1 MIAKAME
8 WIRSNMSPQLHDI
21 EGIMWADKPLQRIKD
36 VQKFQPVSF
45 TTLTSLVDY
54 LKSRNDVPNDFIDHI
69 FVSVVSPTRI
79 EVYSG
84 VNKENFYERST
95 IATVD
100 AVVPKVRIGEWLEQS
115 AFCILLRSCF
125 VDMKKSFPLKNYFE
139 NQQNGQEELT
149 ADTDRDALIGVASNI
164 VSGTIAEYQ
173 DTGISQKAT
182 LKTGIQES
190 EDKLL
195 PEKVTLRPYRT
206 FLEVEQPMSEFIFR
220 AQDSRGNGVQLALY
234 EADGGRWKMDAM
246 NMVKEYLMEQLK
258 ELPEVTVL
266 A

>member
-8 WIRSNMSPQLHDI
+8 WISKNMSPQLHNI
-21 EGIMWADKPLQRIKD
+21 EGVMWADKPLQRIKD
-36 VQKFQPVSF
+36 IQKFQPVSF

-54 LKSRNDVPNDFIDHI
+54 LKSRNDVPNAFIDHI
-69 FVSVVSPTRI
+69 FVSVVSPIRI

-84 VNKENFYERST
+84 IKKENFYERSF
-95 IATVD
+95 IAVVE

-125 VDMKKSFPLKNYFE
+125 VDVHNAQEISFP
-139 NQQNGQEELT
+139 
-149 ADTDRDALIGVASNI
+149 DTDRDALIGVASNI

-182 LKTGIQES
+182 LKTGIQEA

-206 FLEVEQPMSEFIFR
+206 FLEVEQPKSEFIFR
-220 AQDSRGNGVQLALY
+220 AQDSRGSGVQLALY

-246 NMVKEYLMEQLK
+246 KAVKEYLVEQLK
-258 ELPEVTVL
+258 ELPDITVL

>member
-8 WIRSNMSPQLHDI
+8 WIKKETTPYLRNID
-21 EGIMWADKPLQRIKD
+21 GTMWSDKPLQRVKD
-36 VQKFQPVSF
+36 IQKFEKVSF
-45 TTLTSLVDY
+45 TTLTGLVDY
-54 LKSRNDVPNDFIDHI
+54 LRSEIDVPNDFIDHI
-69 FVSVVSPTRI
+69 FVNVVSPIKI
-79 EVYSG
+79 EVYSS
-84 VNKENFYERST
+84 VSVKNFCERSA
-95 IATVD
+95 IAEVN
-100 AVVPKVRIGEWLEQS
+100 AVLPKVNIGEWLEQS

-125 VDMKKSFPLKNYFE
+125 LDWQDGTDNLIP
-139 NQQNGQEELT
+139 
-149 ADTDRDALIGVASNI
+149 DTDRDALIGVASNI

-182 LKTGIQES
+182 LKTGIQEA

-206 FLEVEQPMSEFIFR
+206 FLEVEQPKSEFIFR
-220 AQDSRGNGVQLALY
+220 AQDSRGGGVRLALY

-246 NMVKEYLMEQLK
+246 KAVKEYLMEQLR
-258 ELPEVTVL
+258 ELPAITVL

>member
-8 WIRSNMSPQLHDI
+8 WIMKNMSPQLHNI
-21 EGIMWADKPLQRIKD
+21 EGKMWSDKPIHRIRD
-36 VQKFQPVSF
+36 IQKFESVSF
-45 TTLTSLVDY
+45 TTLTGLVDY
-54 LKSRNDVPNDFIDHI
+54 LKSSIDVPNAFIDHI

-84 VNKENFYERST
+84 INDGNFYERST
-95 IATVD
+95 IAVVE
-100 AVVPKVRIGEWLEQS
+100 AMVPKVKIGEWLEQS

-125 VDMKKSFPLKNYFE
+125 VDAIDK
-139 NQQNGQEELT
+139 QEELVV
-149 ADTDRDALIGVASNI
+149 DTDRDALIGVASNI

-206 FLEVEQPMSEFIFR
+206 FLEVEQPKSDFVFR
-220 AQDSRGNGVQLALY
+220 AQDSRNNGVQLALY

-246 NMVKEYLMEQLK
+246 RALKDYLMEQLK
-258 ELPEVTVL
+258 EMPAITVL

>member
-8 WIRSNMSPQLHDI
+8 WIRNNMSPQLYNI
-21 EGIMWADKPLQRIKD
+21 EGVMWSDKPIHRIKD
-36 VQKFQPVSF
+36 IQKFKSVSF
-45 TTLTSLVDY
+45 TTLTGLVDY
-54 LKSRNDVPNDFIDHI
+54 LKSGIDVPNMFINHI
-69 FVSVVSPTRI
+69 FVNVVSPTKI

-84 VNKENFYERST
+84 IDDVNFYERST
-95 IATVD
+95 IAEVN
-100 AVVPKVRIGEWLEQS
+100 AGLPKVRIGEWLDQS

-125 VDMKKSFPLKNYFE
+125 VDVH
-139 NQQNGQEELT
+139 NGEDNLSP
-149 ADTDRDALIGVASNI
+149 DTDRDALIGVASNI

-195 PEKVTLRPYRT
+195 PEKVILRPYRT
-206 FLEVEQPMSEFIFR
+206 FLEVEQPKSEFIFR
-220 AQDSRGNGVQLALY
+220 AQDSRGGGVQLALY

-246 NMVKEYLMEQLK
+246 RAVKEYLMEQLK
-258 ELPEVTVL
+258 EFPDITVL

>member
-8 WIRSNMSPQLHDI
+8 WIRNNMSPQLHNI
-21 EGIMWADKPLQRIKD
+21 EGIMWSDKPLQRIKD
-36 VQKFQPVSF
+36 IEVFPSVSF
-45 TTLTSLVDY
+45 TTLTGLVDY
-54 LKSRNDVPNDFIDHI
+54 LKSSIDVPNSFISHI
-69 FVSVVSPTRI
+69 FVNVVSPTRI
-79 EVYSG
+79 EVYSDAG
-84 VNKENFYERST
+84 AENFHERST
-95 IATVD
+95 IAVVEAT
-100 AVVPKVRIGEWLEQS
+100 VPKVRIGEWLEQS

-125 VDMKKSFPLKNYFE
+125 VDM
-139 NQQNGQEELT
+139 QNGKETLLT
-149 ADTDRDALIGVASNI
+149 DTDRDALIGVASNI

-182 LKTGIQES
+182 LKTGIQEA

-206 FLEVEQPMSEFIFR
+206 FLEVEQPKSEFIFR
-220 AQDSRGNGVQLALY
+220 AQDSRNSGVQLALY

-246 NMVKEYLMEQLK
+246 RAVKEYLEEQLK
-258 ELPEVTVL
+258 ELLYITVL

>member
-8 WIRSNMSPQLHDI
+8 WIRNNMAPQLHNI
-21 EGIMWADKPLQRIKD
+21 EGVMWSDKPLQRIKD
-36 VQKFQPVSF
+36 IEKFEKVSF

-54 LKSRNDVPNDFIDHI
+54 LKSGIDVPNCFINKI
-69 FVSVVSPTRI
+69 FVNVVSPTRI
-79 EVYSG
+79 EVFSD
-84 VNKENFYERST
+84 VNMHNFFERST
-95 IATVD
+95 IATVE
-100 AVVPKVRIGEWLEQS
+100 AIVPKARIGEWLEQS

-125 VDMKKSFPLKNYFE
+125 VDKYK
-139 NQQNGQEELT
+139 GQEVPFP
-149 ADTDRDALIGVASNI
+149 DTDRDALICVASNI

-182 LKTGIQES
+182 LKTGIQEA

-206 FLEVEQPMSEFIFR
+206 FLEVEQPKSEFIFR
-220 AQDSRGNGVQLALY
+220 AQDSRNSGVQLALY
-234 EADGGRWKMDAM
+234 EADGGSWKMEAM
-246 NMVKEYLMEQLK
+246 KNVKDYLVEELK
-258 ELPEVTVL
+258 EIPSITVL

>member
-1 MIAKAME
+1 MIANAME
-8 WIRSNMSPQLHDI
+8 WIKKNMSPQLHNI
-21 EGIMWADKPLQRIKD
+21 EGVMWSDKPIHRIKD
-36 VQKFQPVSF
+36 VQKFQSVSF

-54 LKSRNDVPNDFIDHI
+54 LKSGMDVPNVFIGHI

-79 EVYSG
+79 EVYSNVDG
-84 VNKENFYERST
+84 TNFYERSS
-95 IATVD
+95 IAVVD
-100 AVVPKVRIGEWLEQS
+100 AVVPKVKIGEWLEQS

-125 VDMKKSFPLKNYFE
+125 VDA
-139 NQQNGQEELT
+139 QNGQEEFPT
-149 ADTDRDALIGVASNI
+149 DTDRDALIGVASNI

-182 LKTGIQES
+182 LKTGIQEA

-206 FLEVEQPMSEFIFR
+206 FLEVEQPKSEFIFR
-220 AQDSRGNGVQLALY
+220 AQDSRNSGVHLALY

-246 NMVKEYLMEQLK
+246 REVKEYLVEQLK
-258 ELPEVTVL
+258 ELPNITVL

>member
-8 WIRSNMSPQLHDI
+8 WIRTNMPPQLHNI
-21 EGIMWADKPLQRIKD
+21 EGTMWSDKPLQRIKD

-45 TTLTSLVDY
+45 TTLTGLVDY
-54 LKSRNDVPNDFIDHI
+54 LKSRKDVPNAFIDHI
-69 FVSVVSPTRI
+69 FVSVVSPARI

-84 VNKENFYERST
+84 IKKENFYERSS

-100 AVVPKVRIGEWLEQS
+100 AVIPKVRIGEWLEQS

-125 VDMKKSFPLKNYFE
+125 VDNRDE
-139 NQQNGQEELT
+139 QEGLL
-149 ADTDRDALIGVASNI
+149 ADTNRDALIGVASNI
-164 VSGTIAEYQ
+164 VSGTIAEYE

-206 FLEVEQPMSEFIFR
+206 FLEVEQPKSEFIFR
-220 AQDSRGNGVQLALY
+220 AQDSRGGGVQLALY

-246 NMVKEYLMEQLK
+246 RAVKEYLAEQLK
-258 ELPEVTVL
+258 ELPEITVL

>member
-1 MIAKAME
+1 MIAKAMA
-8 WIRSNMSPQLHDI
+8 WIRDNMSPQLHNI
-21 EGIMWADKPLQRIKD
+21 EGIMWSDKPLQRIKD
-36 VQKFQPVSF
+36 VQKFQSVSF
-45 TTLTSLVDY
+45 NTLTGLVDY
-54 LKSRNDVPNDFIDHI
+54 LKSKNDVPNEFIDHI

-84 VNKENFYERST
+84 INSHNFYERSV
-95 IATVD
+95 IATVE
-100 AVVPKVRIGEWLEQS
+100 AVLPKVKVGEWLEQS

-125 VDMKKSFPLKNYFE
+125 VDV
-139 NQQNGQEELT
+139 QDGQEELLS
-149 ADTDRDALIGVASNI
+149 DTNRDALIEVASNI

-195 PEKVTLRPYRT
+195 PERVTLRPYRT
-206 FLEVEQPMSEFIFR
+206 FLEVEQPKSEFIFR
-220 AQDSRGNGVQLALY
+220 AQDSRGGGVQLALY

-246 NMVKEYLMEQLK
+246 RTVKEYLEKELK
-258 ELPEVTVL
+258 EFQDIITVL

>member
-8 WIRSNMSPQLHDI
+8 WIKKEMSPNLHNI
-21 EGIMWADKPLQRIKD
+21 EGIIWSDKPLQRLKEIH
-36 VQKFQPVSF
+36 KFEKVSF
-45 TTLTSLVDY
+45 TTLTGLVDY
-54 LKSRNDVPNDFIDHI
+54 LKSGIDVPNDFIAHI
-69 FVSVVSPTRI
+69 FVNVVSPTKI

-84 VNKENFYERST
+84 VDDVNFYERSA
-95 IATVD
+95 IAEVN
-100 AVVPKVRIGEWLEQS
+100 AVLPRVKTGEWLEQS

-125 VDMKKSFPLKNYFE
+125 LDME
-139 NQQNGQEELT
+139 NGEDNLSP
-149 ADTDRDALIGVASNI
+149 DTDRVALIGVASNI

-182 LKTGIQES
+182 LKTGIQEA

-195 PEKVTLRPYRT
+195 PEKVTLRSYRT
-206 FLEVEQPMSEFIFR
+206 FLEVEQPKSEFIFR
-220 AQDSRGNGVQLALY
+220 AQDSRSGGVQLALY

-246 NMVKEYLMEQLK
+246 KAVKSYLEEQLK
-258 ELPEVTVL
+258 EFSCITVL

>member
-8 WIRSNMSPQLHDI
+8 WIRNNMSPQLHNI
-21 EGIMWADKPLQRIKD
+21 EGIMWSDKPLQRIKD
-36 VQKFQPVSF
+36 IDTFPTVSF
-45 TTLTSLVDY
+45 TTLTGLVDY
-54 LKSRNDVPNDFIDHI
+54 LKSGIDVPNLFIGHI

-79 EVYSG
+79 EVYSDTC
-84 VNKENFYERST
+84 EANFHVRST
-95 IATVD
+95 IALVD

-125 VDMKKSFPLKNYFE
+125 VDACES
-139 NQQNGQEELT
+139 Q
-149 ADTDRDALIGVASNI
+149 DTDRDALICVASNI

-195 PEKVTLRPYRT
+195 PEKVALRPFRT
-206 FLEVEQPMSEFIFR
+206 FLEVEQPKSDFIFR
-220 AQDSRGNGVQLALY
+220 AQDSRSNGVQLALY

-246 NMVKEYLMEQLK
+246 KAVKEYLEEQFKNCLYI
-258 ELPEVTVL
+258 TVL

>member
-8 WIRSNMSPQLHDI
+8 WIKENMSPQLHNI
-21 EGIMWADKPLQRIKD
+21 EGIMWSDKPLKRIKD

-45 TTLTSLVDY
+45 TTLSSLVDY
-54 LKSRNDVPNDFIDHI
+54 LKSGVDVPNDFIEKI
-69 FVSVVSPTRI
+69 FVNVVSPTKI
-79 EVYSG
+79 EVFSD
-84 VNKENFYERST
+84 VNRSNFYERST
-95 IATVD
+95 VATVE
-100 AVVPKVRIGEWLEQS
+100 AVVPRVRIGEWLEQS

-125 VDMKKSFPLKNYFE
+125 VDL
-139 NQQNGQEELT
+139 QNGQE
-149 ADTDRDALIGVASNI
+149 DTNRDALINVASNV

-206 FLEVEQPMSEFIFR
+206 FLEVEQPKSEFIFR
-220 AQDSRGNGVQLALY
+220 AQDSRGNGVQFALY
-234 EADGGRWKMDAM
+234 EADGGKWKMDAM
-246 NMVKEYLMEQLK
+246 KNVKEYLMEELK
-258 ELPEVTVL
+258 EIPNITVL

>member
-1 MIAKAME
+1 MIAKAMA
-8 WIRSNMSPQLHDI
+8 WIIDNMSPQLHNI
-21 EGIMWADKPLQRIKD
+21 EGVMWSDKPIHRIKD
-36 VQKFQPVSF
+36 IQKFETVSF
-45 TTLTSLVDY
+45 TTLTGLVDY
-54 LKSRNDVPNDFIDHI
+54 LRSGIDVPNVFINHI
-69 FVSVVSPTRI
+69 FVNVVSPTKI
-79 EVYSG
+79 EVISG
-84 VNKENFYERST
+84 IDGVNFYERSA
-95 IATVD
+95 IAEVN
-100 AVVPKVRIGEWLEQS
+100 AVLPKVRIGEWLEQS

-125 VDMKKSFPLKNYFE
+125 VDV
-139 NQQNGQEELT
+139 QNREDNSLL
-149 ADTDRDALIGVASNI
+149 DTDRDALIGVASNI

-206 FLEVEQPMSEFIFR
+206 FLEVEQPKSEFIFR
-220 AQDSRGNGVQLALY
+220 AQDSRGGGVQLALY

-246 NMVKEYLMEQLK
+246 RAVKEYLMEQLK
-258 ELPEVTVL
+258 EFPDITVL

>member
-1 MIAKAME
+1 MIAKAMA
-8 WIRSNMSPQLHDI
+8 WIRDNMSPQLHNI
-21 EGIMWADKPLQRIKD
+21 EGVMWSDKPIHRIKD
-36 VQKFQPVSF
+36 IQKFEGVSF
-45 TTLTSLVDY
+45 TTLTGLVDY
-54 LKSRNDVPNDFIDHI
+54 LKSGMDVPNVFIGHI

-79 EVYSG
+79 EVYSN
-84 VNKENFYERST
+84 VDSTNFYERSS
-95 IATVD
+95 IAVVE

-125 VDMKKSFPLKNYFE
+125 VDGIDK
-139 NQQNGQEELT
+139 QEELVT
-149 ADTDRDALIGVASNI
+149 DTDRDALIGVASNI

-182 LKTGIQES
+182 LKTGIHEA

-206 FLEVEQPMSEFIFR
+206 FLEVEQPKSDFVFR
-220 AQDSRGNGVQLALY
+220 AQDSRNSGVQLALY

-246 NMVKEYLMEQLK
+246 RAVKDYLEEQLK
-258 ELPEVTVL
+258 EMQDITVL

>member
-1 MIAKAME
+1 MIVNAME
-8 WIRSNMSPQLHDI
+8 WIRKNMSPQLHNI
-21 EGIMWADKPLQRIKD
+21 EGVMWSDKPLQRIKD
-36 VQKFQPVSF
+36 VKKFESVSF

-54 LKSRNDVPNDFIDHI
+54 LKSRNDVPNAFIDHI

-100 AVVPKVRIGEWLEQS
+100 AVLPKVRIGEWLEQS

-125 VDMKKSFPLKNYFE
+125 VDQM
-139 NQQNGQEELT
+139 NGQEELP
-149 ADTDRDALIGVASNI
+149 ADTNRDALINVVSNI
-164 VSGTIAEYQ
+164 VSGSIAEYE

-195 PEKVTLRPYRT
+195 PEKVTLRPFRT
-206 FLEVEQPMSEFIFR
+206 FLEVEQPKSEFIFR
-220 AQDSRGNGVQLALY
+220 AQDSRNSGVQLALY

-246 NMVKEYLMEQLK
+246 KAVKEYLMEQLK
-258 ELPEVTVL
+258 ELPDITVL

>member
-8 WIRSNMSPQLHDI
+8 WIRNNMSPQLHNI
-21 EGIMWADKPLQRIKD
+21 EGVMWSDKPLQRIKD
-36 VQKFQPVSF
+36 VQKFESVSF
-45 TTLTSLVDY
+45 TTLTGLVDY
-54 LKSRNDVPNDFIDHI
+54 LKSGLDVPNDFIGHI

-79 EVYSG
+79 EVFSS
-84 VNKENFYERST
+84 VNGTNFYTRST
-95 IATVD
+95 IAVVE
-100 AVVPKVRIGEWLEQS
+100 AVVPRVRIGEWLEQS

-125 VDMKKSFPLKNYFE
+125 VEHRK
-139 NQQNGQEELT
+139 GQEEFLP
-149 ADTDRDALIGVASNI
+149 DTDRDALIGVASNI

-182 LKTGIQES
+182 LKTGIQEA

-206 FLEVEQPMSEFIFR
+206 FLEVQQPKSEFIFR
-220 AQDSRGNGVQLALY
+220 AQDSRNSGVQLALY

-246 NMVKEYLMEQLK
+246 RAVKEYLEEQLK
-258 ELPEVTVL
+258 GMQNITVL